1 MCCGVWSN
9 NRGDP
14 VIQQQNQT
22 KMKAVI
28 KMFFV
33 MGLTWIAEFVSWALT
48 DKYGGHAIYKTTF
61 VFDLINALQVFTK
74 TRLKMF
80 PVLTR

>member
-1 MCCGVWSN
+1 
-9 NRGDP
+9 
-14 VIQQQNQT
+14 
-22 KMKAVI
+22 MKAVI